1 MSAVQ
6 SSQPQS
12 LDVQRT
18 VTNRKGTLIIL
29 GPLLTWARR
38 FKGAQDGQIVVYLR
52 INRDRCP
59 ATTQKERGCITVGT
73 LTYQR
78 LPQDTETDRLVS
90 PVTFFCILHLN
101 ALLLSPELV
110 LTF

>member
-29 GPLLTWARR
+29 GPLLTWVRR

-59 ATTQKERGCITVGT
+59 ATTQKERGCITVDT
-73 LTYQR
+73 LINVH
-78 LPQDTETDRLVS
+78 LDTETDRSVS

-101 ALLLSPELV
+101 ALLLSPEL
-110 LTF
+110 TF

>member
-59 ATTQKERGCITVGT
+59 ATTQKERGCITVDT
-73 LTYQR
+73 LINVH
-78 LPQDTETDRLVS
+78 LDTETDRLVS

>member
-1 MSAVQ
+1 MNAVQ

-59 ATTQKERGCITVGT
+59 ATTQKERGCITVDT
-73 LTYQR
+73 LINVH
-78 LPQDTETDRLVS
+78 LDTETDRSVS
-90 PVTFFCILHLN
+90 PVTFFLYL
-101 ALLLSPELV
+101 AS
-110 LTF
+110 

>member
-18 VTNRKGTLIIL
+18 VTNRKGTLII
-29 GPLLTWARR
+29 PLLTWTRR

-59 ATTQKERGCITVGT
+59 ATTQKERGCITVDT
-73 LTYQR
+73 LMYQR

-101 ALLLSPELV
+101 ALLLSSE

>member
-18 VTNRKGTLIIL
+18 VTNRKRTLIIL

-59 ATTQKERGCITVGT
+59 ATTQKERGCITVDT
-73 LTYQR
+73 LINVH
-78 LPQDTETDRLVS
+78 LDTETDRSVS
-90 PVTFFCILHLN
+90 PVTFFLYL
-101 ALLLSPELV
+101 AS
-110 LTF
+110 

>member
-59 ATTQKERGCITVGT
+59 ATTQKERGCITVDT
-73 LTYQR
+73 LINVH
-78 LPQDTETDRLVS
+78 LDAETDRSVS

-101 ALLLSPELV
+101 AFLLSPELV

>member
-59 ATTQKERGCITVGT
+59 ATTQKERGCITVDT
-73 LTYQR
+73 LINVYLRIQK
-78 LPQDTETDRLVS
+78 QTDRYLQLH
-90 PVTFFCILHLN
+90 FFCILHLN

>member
-29 GPLLTWARR
+29 GPLLTWARP

-52 INRDRCP
+52 INRDRCS
-59 ATTQKERGCITVGT
+59 ATTQKERGCITVDT
-73 LTYQR
+73 LINVH
-78 LPQDTETDRLVS
+78 LDTETDRSVS
-90 PVTFFCILHLN
+90 PVTFFLYL
-101 ALLLSPELV
+101 AS
-110 LTF
+110 

>member
-59 ATTQKERGCITVGT
+59 ATTQKERGCITVD
-73 LTYQR
+73 
-78 LPQDTETDRLVS
+78 LP
-90 PVTFFCILHLN
+90 
-101 ALLLSPELV
+101 
-110 LTF
+110 

>member
-1 MSAVQ
+1 MSIVQ

-59 ATTQKERGCITVGT
+59 ATTQKERGCITVDT

-78 LPQDTETDRLVS
+78 LPGYRNRSVS

-101 ALLLSPELV
+101 ALLLSPEL
-110 LTF
+110 TF

>member
-59 ATTQKERGCITVGT
+59 ATTQKERGCITVDT
-73 LTYQR
+73 LINVYLRIQK
-78 LPQDTETDRLVS
+78 QTDRYLQLHFFVS
-90 PVTFFCILHLN
+90 CILMPSSFPQN
-101 ALLLSPELV
+101 
-110 LTF
+110 